1 MNQTITGNST
11 PISINN
17 KNYVTD
23 GSSSGISQMDLPK
36 IIQVGYEQSILS
48 LIGKINMFCFG
59 ENMTFLI

>member
-17 KNYVTD
+17 TNYVTD
-23 GSSSGISQMDLPK
+23 GSSSDTSQMDLPK

-48 LIGKINMFCFG
+48 LIDKSKS
-59 ENMTFLI
+59 